1 VRERSCSTGNVF
13 LISEAAMAIN
23 RVIATLL
30 ATVALG
36 APSPGLAQSER
47 GSITGVVQDSTK
59 AVVPGVSVKVI
70 NTATNATTHVV
81 SSESGTYAAP
91 NLPPGTYRVEASLSG
106 FQSANVVGIRLT
118 AGSTARVDVT
128 LNLGA
133 ITESVNAV
141 ARNTLVQ
148 TEDAKVSTNIPN
160 EMIDQLPLVVG
171 GAMRSVFDLVST
183 VPEAKG
189 SGSNVVLGG
198 GQGGAFGA
206 TLDGVSVNTNRNAD
220 TVETAFLTPS
230 VEAITEF
237 SVETN
242 GFKPEFGQAGGGAI
256 TFASKSGTNQFR
268 GSVYN
273 FLRNDALDERG
284 FFEKTKGIYHQN
296 NFGASW
302 GGPVRLPRV
311 YEGKNRTFFFA
322 AYEGFA
328 NRQASNALTLS
339 VPTPEMYDGD
349 FSNWVD
355 ASGRQ
360 LLIYDPAS
368 TRPNPN
374 GTGFIRDPFPG
385 NRIPANRFS
394 TIAKQ
399 YTALARS
406 AVVPNRTGLV
416 PGTPAY
422 VANNYQSPGGT
433 TSERTNK
440 FSIKI
445 DHTLSSRHR
454 LSYLFNRANN
464 NVEPGS
470 SGAAGLPAPFNGFQ
484 SSSFDADLHRASWDW
499 VGARI
504 VNHFVFGVNTFNKD
518 AFSPNV
524 GLDWKDRVCIPNSV
538 DCNVN
543 MGIISFSEFATW
555 GGSADNGTEQPR
567 ITVKDDV
574 TLSKGSHTFKAGFTY
589 DRQEANGFGQQ
600 DIGGR
605 AGFSFRETSVAGAT
619 TLTSGSS
626 FASFLLG
633 AADSGRTETIR
644 YLQQIYPYYGFYA
657 QDDWRVND
665 KLVLNYGLRYEFT
678 QPPRAGG
685 DQYSDL
691 SPTKPNPAVNNF
703 PGALVFAGEGP
714 GREGKSSLFPGYYG
728 AWAPR
733 VSAAYSATEKT
744 ILRGGVGRSFGRVT
758 VTQSSSHFA
767 GFIGQYVF
775 ASPDS
780 GITPA
785 FNLDQGLPAYPLPPL
800 IDPTFSN
807 NNAVD
812 WFNGQA
818 ASRPAVYDNW
828 TLSVQREVLK
838 NMTVEVEYNGVYGS
852 KLQAGLLNPNQVP
865 MSIVNDLI
873 ARYGPLGARDL
884 LNSNITSAAAV
895 AAGILPPYPNF
906 TNPAVQT
913 SRTVAQALR
922 PYPQYQAVNVQSGG
936 GDKTGRSHYH
946 AGVVKVNQRLSGGVS
961 LQGSYTYSKVM
972 TDADSF
978 SGSGGS
984 MDAARPELE
993 WSIGRFDQTHNI
1005 KINSVVDLPFGEGRR
1020 WLKTGVANQ
1029 ILGGWRI
1036 ALIQAYNSGFPIGVT
1051 TNAPLNIFNGTNR
1064 PNVTGLD
1071 WRAPIA
1077 GSAFDPN
1084 VDKFLDRA
1092 AFVQP
1097 VGALGDAPRTNPDVR
1112 RFWNLTENL
1121 SLAKSIKATQKVDLD
1136 IRVEAFNL
1144 FNRVVWGAP
1153 GTDFS
1158 NTTTFGVISSQ
1169 ANSPRQMQIGL
1180 KVYW

>member
-1 VRERSCSTGNVF
+1 MVIKR
-13 LISEAAMAIN
+13 LMAI
-23 RVIATLL
+23 VLAAVAL
-30 ATVALG
+30 ATP
-36 APSPGLAQSER
+36 APCLAQSER
-47 GSITGVVQDSTK
+47 GSLTGVIDDTTK
-59 AVVPGVSVKVI
+59 AAIPGVSVKVI
-70 NTATNATTHVV
+70 NTATNATTTVV
-81 SSESGTYAAP
+81 SSESGTYSAA
-91 NLPPGTYRVEASLSG
+91 NLPPGTYRIEASLPG
-106 FQSANVVGIRLT
+106 FQSAKVDGIRLA
-118 AGSTARVDVT
+118 AGATVRIDVT

-133 ITESVNAV
+133 ISDSVNVV
-141 ARNTLVQ
+141 ARNSLVQ
-148 TEDAKVSTNIPN
+148 TEDAKVSTNISN
-160 EMIDQLPLVVG
+160 ELIDQLPLVVG

-189 SGSNVVLGG
+189 SGSSVALGG
-198 GQGGAFGA
+198 GQGGSFGA
-206 TLDGVSVNTNRNAD
+206 TLDGISVNTNRNAD
-220 TVETAFLTPS
+220 TTETAFLTPS

-256 TFASKSGTNQFR
+256 TFASKSGTNKFR

-273 FLRNDALDERG
+273 FLRNDALDEKG
-284 FFEKTKGIYHQN
+284 FFEAKKGIYRQN

-302 GGPVRLPRV
+302 GGPVQIPHV
-311 YEGKNRTFFFA
+311 YDGKNRTFFFA

-339 VPTPEMYDGD
+339 VPTPEMYEGD

-355 ASGRQ
+355 ANGR
-360 LLIYDPAS
+360 LLQIYDPAT

-394 TIAKQ
+394 TVAKQ
-399 YTALARS
+399 YLALAKS
-406 AVVPNRTGLV
+406 AVIPNRAGLV
-416 PGTPAY
+416 PGTPGY
-422 VANNYQSPGGT
+422 VSNNYLSPGGT
-433 TSERTNK
+433 TQESTNK
-440 FSIKI
+440 YSLKI
-445 DHTLSSRHR
+445 DHALSNSHR

-464 NVEPGS
+464 KVEPGD
-470 SGAAGLPAPFNGFQ
+470 SGAAGLPLPFNGFQ
-484 SSSFDADLHRASWDW
+484 ITSNDADLHRASWDW
-499 VGARI
+499 IVGSHM
-504 VNHFVFGVNTFNKD
+504 VNHLTVGVNTFNKD

-524 GLDWKDRVCIPNSV
+524 GQNWQNTICIPNSV

-543 MGIISFSEFATW
+543 MGIISFSEFSTW

-567 ITVKDDV
+567 FSVKDDV
-574 TLSKGSHTFKAGFTY
+574 TLSKGPHTLKAGFTF
-589 DRQEANGFGQQ
+589 DRQQANGFGQQ

-633 AADSGRTETIR
+633 AADSGRTETVR
-644 YLQQIYPYYGFYA
+644 YLQQIYPYYGFYL
-657 QDDWRVND
+657 QDDWRMTD
-665 KLVLNYGLRYEFT
+665 KLVLNYGVRYEFT

-691 SPTKPNPAVNNF
+691 SPTTPNPAVNNY
-703 PGALVFAGEGP
+703 PGALIFAGDGP

-733 VSAAYSATEKT
+733 VSVAYSVNDKT
-744 ILRGGVGRSFGRVT
+744 TFRAGAGRSFGRVT

-785 FNLDQGLPAYPLPPL
+785 FSLDQGLPAYPLPPL
-800 IDPTFSN
+800 IDPAFSN

-818 ASRPAVYDNW
+818 ASRPATYDNW
-828 TLSVQREVLK
+828 TVSVQREVWK
-838 NMTVEVEYNGVYGS
+838 RATVELEYNGVYGS
-852 KLQAGLLNPNQVP
+852 HLQAGLLNPNQVP
-865 MSIVNDLI
+865 MSVVSSLI
-873 ARYGPLGARDL
+873 ARFGPTAARDL
-884 LNSNITSAAAV
+884 LNSNITSPAAV
-895 AAGILPPYPNF
+895 AAGITPPYPNF

-922 PYPQYQAVNVQSGG
+922 PYPQYLTVSPQTGG

-946 AGVVKVNQRLSGGVS
+946 AGVAKLNQRLSGGVS
-961 LQGSYTYSKVM
+961 LQWSYAYSKIM
-972 TDADSF
+972 TDADNF

-984 MDAARPELE
+984 MDTARPELE
-993 WSIGRFDQTHNI
+993 WSVGRLDQTHVI
-1005 KINSVVDLPFGEGRR
+1005 KLNTVYELPFGEGRR
-1020 WLKTGVANQ
+1020 WLTKGIANQ
-1029 ILGGWRI
+1029 LAGGWRI
-1036 ALIQAYNSGFPIGVT
+1036 ALIQAYSSGLPIGVT

-1064 PNVTGLD
+1064 PNLTGAA
-1071 WRAPIA
+1071 WRAAIA
-1077 GSAFDPN
+1077 GDDFDPT

-1097 VGALGDAPRTNPDVR
+1097 VGELGNAPRINPDVR

-1121 SLAKSIKATQKVDLD
+1121 SLAKSINVQRIDMD
-1136 IRVEAFNL
+1136 IRIEAFNI

-1153 GTDFS
+1153 NTDFS
-1158 NTTTFGVISSQ
+1158 NSTNFGVIARQ
-1169 ANSPRQMQIGL
+1169 ANAPRQMQIGL
-1180 KVYW
+1180 KLYW